1 MESKSNISGG
11 KRLADEGIYLN
22 EDRYEKPKELFKF
35 IADILGGDEKMEG
48 TLLDVGCATGEL
60 VYYLKNKRFG
70 GLSYTGI
77 DISQK
82 MIEQAEAN
90 IPGAR
95 FLVQSILDEQFFRE
109 EKFDYVICSGVLSIF
124 DDLEPPLLNLLSCT
138 KPGGKVIIHTNFNEH
153 PIDML
158 MRYKPSLDNL
168 TVVPKGQ
175 PKNLRTKGSQVEWQT
190 GWNIFSKATYENILS
205 NSGRELSVEWH
216 DFRMPFDIPETDDP
230 MRCWTI
236 KTEKNPH
243 QEINGACQILDK
255 KVLEIKMGAS
265 PESQKE

>member
-1 MESKSNISGG
+1 MESKSNMLGG

-35 IADILGGDEKMEG
+35 IADILGDDEKMEG

-70 GLSYTGI
+70 NLSYTGI
-77 DISQK
+77 DVSQK
-82 MIEQAEAN
+82 MIEQAQVH
-90 IPGAR
+90 IPGVR
-95 FLVQSILDEQFFRE
+95 FLVQSILDEQFFQE

-138 KPGGKVIIHTNFNEH
+138 KPGGKLIIHTNFNEH
-153 PIDML
+153 PIDLL
-158 MRYKPSLDNL
+158 MRYKPSLD
-168 TVVPKGQ
+168 K
-175 PKNLRTKGSQVEWQT
+175 EWQT
-190 GWNIFSKATYENILS
+190 GWNIFSKATYEDILS
-205 NSGRELSVEWH
+205 SSGRESSVEWH

-255 KVLEIKMGAS
+255 KVLEIKMGNCI
-265 PESQKE
+265 